1 MGYIAIEI
9 WGIFL
14 LTVGHSGAFHTDLS
28 KAFNYTD
35 HEFLIAKLNAYGFDN
50 DAVKSICSH
59 FKTRKKIRTVSF
71 AEILLGVRHE
81 SILGLLLFN
90 AYISD
95 CFQDIYDP
103 DFSCFADDN
112 TPYSCLSDTI
122 SVLGQHKGRIDS
134 IFDWFTKKIVK
145 GKAEQ
150 YHLITSSKTVVEIEL
165 SNITVISEEQFKPLE
180 ILHG

>member
-14 LTVGHSGAFHTDLS
+14 LTEGHSGVLHTDLS

-35 HEFLIAKLNAYGFDN
+35 HEFLIAKLNAYGFDT

-59 FKTRKKIRTVSF
+59 LKTRKKIRTVSF
-71 AEILLGVRHE
+71 AEILLGVRYE
-81 SILGLLLFN
+81 SILGLPLFN

-95 CFQDIYDP
+95 CFQDTDDP
-103 DFSCFADDN
+103 NFASFAADS
-112 TPYSCLSDTI
+112 TPYSCLSDKI

-134 IFDWFTKKIVK
+134 IFDWFTKKK
-145 GKAEQ
+145 LLKKK
-150 YHLITSSKTVVEIEL
+150 LINVT
-165 SNITVISEEQFKPLE
+165 
-180 ILHG
+180 